1 MRFYVYNNIIDPP
14 GYIHTK
20 HMSKQDPWKRN
31 KASTSTTTYPQ
42 QEALLLNKPRD
53 ATPEEFNE
61 WVETELTLQT
71 NRQFKVI
78 IVATVLQ
85 AFSWL
90 CVMAILY
97 LNFL

>member
-1 MRFYVYNNIIDPP
+1 MN
-14 GYIHTK
+14 
-20 HMSKQDPWKRN
+20 KQDPWKRN
-31 KASTSTTTYPQ
+31 KASTTTVYPQ

-61 WVETELTLQT
+61 WFKTELAPQA
-71 NRQFKVI
+71 NKQFKLI
-78 IVATVLQ
+78 IVATILQ

>member
-1 MRFYVYNNIIDPP
+1 
-14 GYIHTK
+14 
-20 HMSKQDPWKRN
+20 MSKQDPWKRN
-31 KASTSTTTYPQ
+31 KASTVTVYPQ

-53 ATPEEFNE
+53 ATPEEFDE
-61 WVETELTLQT
+61 WFKTELAPQA
-71 NRQFKVI
+71 NMQFKLI
-78 IVATVLQ
+78 IVATILQ

>member
-1 MRFYVYNNIIDPP
+1 
-14 GYIHTK
+14 
-20 HMSKQDPWKRN
+20 MSKQDPWKRN
-31 KASTSTTTYPQ
+31 KAFTVTVYPLL
-42 QEALLLNKPRD
+42 EALLLNKPRD

-61 WVETELTLQT
+61 CLQSELTPQT
-71 NRQFKVI
+71 NKQFKLI
-78 IVATVLQ
+78 IVATILQ

>member
-1 MRFYVYNNIIDPP
+1 MRFYVYNNIIAPR
-14 GYIHTK
+14 GYIHIK
-20 HMSKQDPWKRN
+20 HMSNQDPWKRN
-31 KASTSTTTYPQ
+31 KASTTTVYPQ

-53 ATPEEFNE
+53 ATPEEFDE
-61 WVETELTLQT
+61 WLQTELTLQT
-71 NRQFKVI
+71 NKQFKLI

>member
-1 MRFYVYNNIIDPP
+1 MRFYVYNNIIAPR
-14 GYIHTK
+14 GYIHIK
-20 HMSKQDPWKRN
+20 HMNKQDPWKRN
-31 KASTSTTTYPQ
+31 KASITTVYPQ

-53 ATPEEFNE
+53 ATPEEFDE
-61 WVETELTLQT
+61 WFKTELAPQA
-71 NRQFKVI
+71 NMQFKLI
-78 IVATVLQ
+78 IVATILQ

>member
-1 MRFYVYNNIIDPP
+1 MYNNIIAPP
-14 GYIHTK
+14 GYIHIK
-20 HMSKQDPWKRN
+20 HMSNQDPWKRN
-31 KASTSTTTYPQ
+31 KASTTTVYPQ

-53 ATPEEFNE
+53 ATPEEFDE
-61 WVETELTLQT
+61 WFKTELAPQA
-71 NRQFKVI
+71 NKQFKLI

>member
-1 MRFYVYNNIIDPP
+1 MYNNIIDPP

-20 HMSKQDPWKRN
+20 YMSKQDPWKRN
-31 KASTSTTTYPQ
+31 KASTTTTYPQ

-53 ATPEEFNE
+53 ATPEEFDE
-61 WVETELTLQT
+61 WLKTELTPQT
-71 NRQFKVI
+71 NKQFKLI

>member
-14 GYIHTK
+14 GYIHIK
-20 HMSKQDPWKRN
+20 YMSKQDPWKRN
-31 KASTSTTTYPQ
+31 KAFTSTVYPQ

-53 ATPEEFNE
+53 ATPEEFDE
-61 WVETELTLQT
+61 WLKTELTPQT
-71 NRQFKVI
+71 NKQFKLI

>member
-20 HMSKQDPWKRN
+20 YMSNQDPWKRN
-31 KASTSTTTYPQ
+31 KASTTTVYPQ

-53 ATPEEFNE
+53 ATPEEFDK
-61 WVETELTLQT
+61 WLQTELAPQA
-71 NRQFKVI
+71 NMQFKLI

>member
-1 MRFYVYNNIIDPP
+1 MN
-14 GYIHTK
+14 
-20 HMSKQDPWKRN
+20 KQDPWKRN
-31 KASTSTTTYPQ
+31 KASTPTTYPQ

-53 ATPEEFNE
+53 ATPEEFDE
-61 WVETELTLQT
+61 WFKTELAPQA
-71 NRQFKVI
+71 NMQFKLI
-78 IVATVLQ
+78 IVATILQ

>member
-1 MRFYVYNNIIDPP
+1 MYNNIIAPP

-20 HMSKQDPWKRN
+20 HMSNQDPWKRN
-31 KASTSTTTYPQ
+31 KASTTTVYPQ

-53 ATPEEFNE
+53 ATPEEFDE
-61 WVETELTLQT
+61 WFKTELAPQA
-71 NRQFKVI
+71 NKQFKLI

>member
-1 MRFYVYNNIIDPP
+1 MN
-14 GYIHTK
+14 
-20 HMSKQDPWKRN
+20 KQDPWKRN
-31 KASTSTTTYPQ
+31 KASTTTVYPQ

-53 ATPEEFNE
+53 ATPEEFNK
-61 WVETELTLQT
+61 WVETELAPQA
-71 NRQFKVI
+71 NMQFKLI
-78 IVATVLQ
+78 IVATILQ

>member
-1 MRFYVYNNIIDPP
+1 MYNNIKAPP
-14 GYIHTK
+14 GYIHIK
-20 HMSKQDPWKRN
+20 HMNKQDPWKRN
-31 KASTSTTTYPQ
+31 KASTTTVYPQ

-53 ATPEEFNE
+53 ATPEEFDE
-61 WVETELTLQT
+61 WFKTELAPQA
-71 NRQFKVI
+71 NMQFKLI
-78 IVATVLQ
+78 IVATILQ

>member
-1 MRFYVYNNIIDPP
+1 MRFYVYNNIIAPP
-14 GYIHTK
+14 GYIHIK
-20 HMSKQDPWKRN
+20 HMNKQDPWKRN
-31 KASTSTTTYPQ
+31 KASTSAVYPQ

-61 WVETELTLQT
+61 WLKTELTPQT
-71 NRQFKVI
+71 NKQFKLI

>member
-1 MRFYVYNNIIDPP
+1 MN
-14 GYIHTK
+14 
-20 HMSKQDPWKRN
+20 KQDPWKRN
-31 KASTSTTTYPQ
+31 KASTTVTYPQ

-53 ATPEEFNE
+53 ATPEEFDE
-61 WVETELTLQT
+61 WFKTELAPQA
-71 NRQFKVI
+71 NKQFKLI

>member
-1 MRFYVYNNIIDPP
+1 MRFYVYNNIIAPP
-14 GYIHTK
+14 GYIHSK
-20 HMSKQDPWKRN
+20 YMSNQDPWKRN
-31 KASTSTTTYPQ
+31 KASTTTVYPQ

-53 ATPEEFNE
+53 ATPEEFDK
-61 WVETELTLQT
+61 WFKTELAPQA
-71 NRQFKVI
+71 NKQFKLI
-78 IVATVLQ
+78 IVATILQ

>member
-1 MRFYVYNNIIDPP
+1 MRFYVYNNIIAPR
-14 GYIHTK
+14 GYLHIK
-20 HMSKQDPWKRN
+20 YMSNQAPWKRN
-31 KASTSTTTYPQ
+31 KASTTTVYPQ
-42 QEALLLNKPRD
+42 QDALLLNKPRD
-53 ATPEEFNE
+53 ATPEEFDE
-61 WVETELTLQT
+61 WLQTELTPQT
-71 NRQFKVI
+71 NKQFKLI

>member
-1 MRFYVYNNIIDPP
+1 MYNNIIDPP

-20 HMSKQDPWKRN
+20 YMSNQDPWKRN
-31 KASTSTTTYPQ
+31 KTSTSAVYPQ

>member
-1 MRFYVYNNIIDPP
+1 VRFYVYNNIIAPP

-20 HMSKQDPWKRN
+20 HMNKQDPWKRN
-31 KASTSTTTYPQ
+31 KASTTATYPQ

-53 ATPEEFNE
+53 ATPEEFDE
-61 WVETELTLQT
+61 WFKTELAPQA
-71 NRQFKVI
+71 NMQFKLI
-78 IVATVLQ
+78 IVATILQ

-90 CVMAILY
+90 CVMAIFY

>member
-1 MRFYVYNNIIDPP
+1 VRFCVYNNIIAPP
-14 GYIHTK
+14 GYIHIK
-20 HMSKQDPWKRN
+20 HMNKQDPWKRN
-31 KASTSTTTYPQ
+31 KASTTATYPQ

-53 ATPEEFNE
+53 ATPEEFDE
-61 WVETELTLQT
+61 WFKTELAPQA
-71 NRQFKVI
+71 NMQFKLI
-78 IVATVLQ
+78 IVATILQ

>member
-1 MRFYVYNNIIDPP
+1 MRFYVYNNIIAPR
-14 GYIHTK
+14 GYIHIK
-20 HMSKQDPWKRN
+20 HMSNQDPWKRN
-31 KASTSTTTYPQ
+31 KASTTTVYPQ

-53 ATPEEFNE
+53 ATPEEFDE
-61 WVETELTLQT
+61 WLQTELAPQT
-71 NRQFKVI
+71 NKQFKLI

-85 AFSWL
+85 AFSRL

>member
-1 MRFYVYNNIIDPP
+1 MN
-14 GYIHTK
+14 
-20 HMSKQDPWKRN
+20 KQDPWKRN
-31 KASTSTTTYPQ
+31 KASTTTVYPQ
-42 QEALLLNKPRD
+42 QEALLLNKPTD
-53 ATPEEFNE
+53 ATPEEFDE
-61 WVETELTLQT
+61 WLQTELTLQT
-71 NRQFKVI
+71 NKQFKLI

>member
-20 HMSKQDPWKRN
+20 YMSNQDPWKRN
-31 KASTSTTTYPQ
+31 KASTTTVYPQ

-53 ATPEEFNE
+53 ATPEEFDE
-61 WVETELTLQT
+61 WLKTELAPQA
-71 NRQFKVI
+71 NMQFKLI

>member
-1 MRFYVYNNIIDPP
+1 MYNNIIAPP
-14 GYIHTK
+14 GYIHIK
-20 HMSKQDPWKRN
+20 HMNKQDPWNRN
-31 KASTSTTTYPQ
+31 KASTTVSYPQ

-53 ATPEEFNE
+53 ATPEEFDE
-61 WVETELTLQT
+61 WFKTELAPQA
-71 NRQFKVI
+71 NKQFKLI
-78 IVATVLQ
+78 IVATILQ

>member
-1 MRFYVYNNIIDPP
+1 
-14 GYIHTK
+14 
-20 HMSKQDPWKRN
+20 MSNQDPWKRN
-31 KASTSTTTYPQ
+31 KASTTTVYPQ

-53 ATPEEFNE
+53 ATPEEFDK
-61 WVETELTLQT
+61 WLQTELAPQA
-71 NRQFKVI
+71 NIQFKLI

>member
-20 HMSKQDPWKRN
+20 YMSNQDPWKRN
-31 KASTSTTTYPQ
+31 KASTTTVYPQ

-53 ATPEEFNE
+53 ATPEEFDE
-61 WVETELTLQT
+61 WLKTELAPQT
-71 NRQFKVI
+71 NKQFKLI

>member
-1 MRFYVYNNIIDPP
+1 MN
-14 GYIHTK
+14 
-20 HMSKQDPWKRN
+20 KQDPWKRN
-31 KASTSTTTYPQ
+31 KASTTTTYPQ

-53 ATPEEFNE
+53 ATPEEFDE
-61 WVETELTLQT
+61 WFKTELAPQA
-71 NRQFKVI
+71 NMQFKFI
-78 IVATVLQ
+78 IVATILQ

>member
-1 MRFYVYNNIIDPP
+1 MRFYVYNNIIAPP
-14 GYIHTK
+14 GYIHIK

-31 KASTSTTTYPQ
+31 KASTTTVYPQ

-78 IVATVLQ
+78 IVATILQ

>member
-1 MRFYVYNNIIDPP
+1 MYNNIIDPP

-31 KASTSTTTYPQ
+31 KTSTTTVYPQ

-61 WVETELTLQT
+61 WLQTELAPQA
-71 NRQFKVI
+71 NKQFKLI

>member
-1 MRFYVYNNIIDPP
+1 MYNNIIDPP

-31 KASTSTTTYPQ
+31 KAFITTVYPQ

-53 ATPEEFNE
+53 ATPEEFDE
-61 WVETELTLQT
+61 WLQTELTPQT
-71 NRQFKVI
+71 NKQFKLI

>member
-1 MRFYVYNNIIDPP
+1 MN
-14 GYIHTK
+14 
-20 HMSKQDPWKRN
+20 KQDPWKRS
-31 KASTSTTTYPQ
+31 KASSITTYPQ

-53 ATPEEFNE
+53 ATPEEFDE
-61 WVETELTLQT
+61 WFKTELAPQA
-71 NRQFKVI
+71 NMQFKLI
-78 IVATVLQ
+78 IVATILQ

>member
-1 MRFYVYNNIIDPP
+1 VYNNIIDPP
-14 GYIHTK
+14 GYIHIK
-20 HMSKQDPWKRN
+20 HMNKQDPWKRN
-31 KASTSTTTYPQ
+31 KASTTATYPQ

-53 ATPEEFNE
+53 ATPEEFDE
-61 WVETELTLQT
+61 WFKTELAPQA
-71 NRQFKVI
+71 NMQFKLI
-78 IVATVLQ
+78 IVATILQ